1 VSSQQ
6 RSRRSSS
13 DGPLQAETGR
23 RDALNVVIC
32 GSQRSSSTPT
42 STKRFLGHYATVLAP
57 VAALMFSAVALAY
70 GGASIAPPSDVGPW
84 RQLGP
89 MVTSRPG
96 KLAHFYRLAPLPT
109 ALGVVAS
116 SSSGKP
122 IRLTWFSYCE
132 EQSDDG
138 MTTQNQAIV
147 TRVHRIV
154 AYPPVFGGAT
164 LCTVSVTVR
173 VVGGRASVA
182 IYDY

>member
-1 VSSQQ
+1 ML
-6 RSRRSSS
+6 
-13 DGPLQAETGR
+13 P
-23 RDALNVVIC
+23 
-32 GSQRSSSTPT
+32 
-42 STKRFLGHYATVLAP
+42 P
-57 VAALMFSAVALAY
+57 VAALALSAAALAY
-70 GGASIAPPSDVGPW
+70 GGAAIAPPSDPGPW
-84 RQLGP
+84 RQLGRT
-89 MVTSRPG
+89 VTSRPG
-96 KLAHFYRLAPLPT
+96 KVAHFYRLAPEPT

-147 TRVHRIV
+147 TQVHRVV

-164 LCTVSVTVR
+164 LCTVSVTVH

-182 IYDY
+182 VYDY